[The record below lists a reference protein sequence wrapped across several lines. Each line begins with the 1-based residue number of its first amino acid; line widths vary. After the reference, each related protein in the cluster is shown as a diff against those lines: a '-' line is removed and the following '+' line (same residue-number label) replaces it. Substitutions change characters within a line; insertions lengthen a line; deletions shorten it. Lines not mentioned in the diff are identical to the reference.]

1 VCDLSPSDVGY
12 KNSWSNSLQEGE
24 DDEGLTTQ
32 DAMEALLRR
41 ITRSMSRE
49 ETSNLS
55 SLSLFC
61 ISLL

>member
-1 VCDLSPSDVGY
+1 MCDLSPSDVGY